1 MLNDNRIVEVFGR
14 SPFFVTCMSQ
24 LTFCRQDEIDDTTVL
39 EGIVQPFVDP
49 SDVGPSFQSDRQLL
63 LPENAAFVAHWEWE
77 QTVWK
82 TYEYFEAHVLPHL
95 RGLVPTGTLDMYR
108 PPPCCP
114 GNEMEAFHVLNL
126 RLIVMVISNNIC
138 AMTEI
143 PEGPV
148 IDSIRIMSSTLFKR
162 METDHE
168 YIWQA
173 FGEKLLSYAIYAKDA
188 LFVDALLSDAR
199 YQIDL
204 DRVHIRTVY
213 GKYTP
218 IELSAELLDLATTR
232 VLVHHICFLML

>member
-1 MLNDNRIVEVFGR
+1 
-14 SPFFVTCMSQ
+14 
-24 LTFCRQDEIDDTTVL
+24 
-39 EGIVQPFVDP
+39 
-49 SDVGPSFQSDRQLL
+49 
-63 LPENAAFVAHWEWE
+63 
-77 QTVWK
+77 
-82 TYEYFEAHVLPHL
+82 
-95 RGLVPTGTLDMYR
+95 
-108 PPPCCP
+108 
-114 GNEMEAFHVLNL
+114 
-126 RLIVMVISNNIC
+126 MVISNNIC

-188 LFVDALLSDAR
+188 LFVDALLSEAR